1 MIKAITV
8 TNHLGFSHRM
18 ILSQFEEGG
27 LLVSNVDG
35 LGPVK
40 ANVNMT
46 NVASMDGAIFNSAR
60 MQTRNIVLTLIFQPC
75 PTIEDARH
83 LTYKLFPVKKRVKI
97 EVETDRHTV
106 YTYGYVESNEPA
118 IFSSSESAQISI
130 LCPTSYFVDSTEETV
145 MFSSVNPNFE
155 FPFWKNT
162 NEADTLVLSEVN
174 QEHSKTIVYEG
185 TYNIGPLVT
194 MHFLGSVGNLKL
206 IHSENDA
213 VMSIDVSKI
222 QTITGTAISDADE
235 IEISMEK
242 GNKYAVLTRQGVRY
256 NIINALSINS
266 DWFTLDQGENT
277 IIYEAESNPENV
289 YVTVTYRTAY
299 EGV

>member
-130 LCPTSYFVDSTEETV
+130 LCPTSYFVESTENSIS
-145 MFSSVNPNFE
+145 FSSVNPRFE
-155 FPFWKNT
+155 FAFQHPYGDAT
-162 NEADTLVLSEVN
+162 SIVLSEIN
-174 QEHSKTIVYEG
+174 NEHSKTIVYEG
-185 TYNIGPLVT
+185 TYEIGPFVT
-194 MHFLGSVGNLKL
+194 MHFLGSVGDITLTHSEQNLKMVL
-206 IHSENDA
+206 SAE
-213 VMSIDVSKI
+213 KI
-222 QTITGTAISDADE
+222 KKIVGSDIQDGDE

-242 GNKYAVLTRQGVRY
+242 GNKYVDHIRNGVRH
-256 NIINALSINS
+256 NIINALTLDS
-266 DWFTLDQGENT
+266 DWFVLENGENT
-277 IIYEAESNPENV
+277 FV
-289 YVTVTYRTAY
+289 YNTEKDPNNLYVVLSYQTAF